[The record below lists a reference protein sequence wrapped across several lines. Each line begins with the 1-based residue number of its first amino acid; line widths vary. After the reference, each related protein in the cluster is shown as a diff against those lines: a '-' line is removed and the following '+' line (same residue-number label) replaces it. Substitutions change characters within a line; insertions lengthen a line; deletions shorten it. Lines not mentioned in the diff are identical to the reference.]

1 MTRNDC
7 SAPILLA
14 TLAEYWLGE
23 LDAAREA
30 PLEEH
35 LLGCGQCS
43 AALQVLADLGD
54 GIRALWRAGALRA
67 VVSGAF
73 LERLAASGLRLREYR
88 VPAGGSVNC
97 SVAPQDDLVI
107 ARMAAPLAGV
117 ERVDLVLINLGP
129 AGEER
134 LRDVAFDAAAG
145 EIVLVPY
152 TDALRA
158 AAERTARVQVL
169 AVAGEGER
177 LLGEYTFHHAP
188 WPGR

>member
-7 SAPILLA
+7 SAPIPLA